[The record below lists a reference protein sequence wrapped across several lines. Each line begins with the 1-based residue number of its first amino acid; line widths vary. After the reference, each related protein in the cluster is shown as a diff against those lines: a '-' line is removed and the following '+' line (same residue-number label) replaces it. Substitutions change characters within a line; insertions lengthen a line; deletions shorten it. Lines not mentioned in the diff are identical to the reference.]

1 MSILFGATCILAILF
16 MATFMFIGIW
26 LFIVALKAFQQLRYK
41 NYILE
46 KMYQKL
52 ETIADNNVANLVT
65 SDYNDFFDL
74 DNDSPVESDL
84 DNIKDFDK
92 FEKVK

>member
-1 MSILFGATCILAILF
+1 MAFLFGATCILAILF

-26 LFIVALKAFQQLRYK
+26 LFIVALKAFHQLRYK

-65 SDYNDFFDL
+65 HDYEDFFDME
-74 DNDSPVESDL
+74 NDSTPESDV
-84 DNIKDFDK
+84 DNIKEFDR
-92 FEKVK
+92 FEKIK